1 MHDLS
6 KLMTEPNE
14 TRAKR
19 WLGSYLEQFKAKNN
33 VQCGQTGSFN
43 CAARGLFRVK
53 IFSSVL

>member
-1 MHDLS
+1 MQDLS

-43 CAARGLFRVK
+43 CAARGLFRV
-53 IFSSVL
+53 